1 MNTIPDYRS
10 ERKKP
15 HKLGEM
21 LTYLIAGFLCGRTS
35 VGRSLQW
42 CENHLSELK
51 KHIPLKAGIA
61 SEPTISRMLSGIDEE
76 IFALTFMEW
85 TAEILNET
93 GIHIIIDGKAL
104 RGGTEKIKG
113 GNVPYVLN
121 AIDAATKLVLGQLA
135 IDTKT
140 NEITAIPQLLQLL
153 NVKNNVFTID
163 AIGTQKKI
171 EEQIISDGGHF
182 VLQVKG
188 NNPNL
193 YEEIIT
199 AFGTFEKE
207 LEKKNRS
214 REIQKYISQMEHS
227 ESMEKNR
234 ERMEYREVDSCTDS
248 SFLSCVKEGNMGYI
262 KTVGRSRQV
271 RVPIEKDIWGN
282 DITVS
287 KETFLKSGSVRKP
300 KVSTGDGIKD
310 DIQIVGLISD
320 MRMSAK
326 ELGDYK
332 REHWKIENNL
342 HHVLDDDFRE
352 DRSTAKKSK
361 NNLSVIRKYA
371 YNILVIYAIKE
382 KKDWGIQRLM
392 DYFADHPKIVTDYL
406 YKNMESFY

>member
-1 MNTIPDYRS
+1 
-10 ERKKP
+10 
-15 HKLGEM
+15 
-21 LTYLIAGFLCGRTS
+21 
-35 VGRSLQW
+35 
-42 CENHLSELK
+42 
-51 KHIPLKAGIA
+51 
-61 SEPTISRMLSGIDEE
+61 PTISRMLSGIDEE

-104 RGGTEKIKG
+104 CGGTEKIKG

-135 IDTKT
+135 IETKT

-171 EEQIISDGGHF
+171 EEQIISNGGHY
-182 VLQVKG
+182 VLQVKR
-188 NNPNL
+188 NNPIL

-199 AFGTFEKE
+199 AFETFEKE
-207 LEKKNRS
+207 QKLEKRDQS
-214 REIQKYISQMEHS
+214 REIQNYINQMDHS

-234 ERMEYREVDSCTDS
+234 ERIEYRAIDSCTDIF
-248 SFLSCVKEGNMGYI
+248 FLSCTKKGNFEHI
-262 KTVGRSRQV
+262 KTVGRSKQI
-271 RVPIEKDIWGN
+271 RVPIEKDSLGN
-282 DITVS
+282 NITVS
-287 KETFLKSGSVRKP
+287 RELFIKNGSVRKP
-300 KVSTGDGIKD
+300 KIITGDGIKD
-310 DIQIVGLISD
+310 DIQIVGIISD
-320 MRMSAK
+320 MIISAK

-332 REHWKIENNL
+332 RAHWKIENNL

-371 YNILVIYAIKE
+371 YNILMIYAIKE

-392 DYFADHPKIVTDYL
+392 DYFSDHPKIIMEYL
-406 YKNMESFY
+406 YKNIESFY

>member
-163 AIGTQKKI
+163 AIGTRKKI

-287 KETFLKSGSVRKP
+287 KGTFLKSGSVRKP